1 MIKLMTS
8 YPMVGA
14 LAALA
19 CCVLPAQVQESE
31 RLALRRAEYANVAR
45 NVVPTLASA
54 IPASQPAFEPA
65 VLEARERW
73 RVISLEGAESGDR
86 RFKAVAKEAGEAHS
100 RLLDE
105 FSRTDDAGAIVLIGS
120 MFSCNPL
127 AMLGAAAR
135 QLAKDAEREARVQAL
150 VQRRRACMFLL
161 PELAKELSGP
171 VAKDGAIELN
181 FDEEWLVP
189 GKPDRLNM
197 KNCTDQ
203 PLTNATVQVDIRG
216 RDGRWVRN
224 VHFVEEWAAGQVVWA
239 YYLGHDP
246 ARIESLA
253 GVTSVEVQDIRVS
266 VWAAEAR
273 IENVALHYPKAD
285 RDEDRWRIL
294 DERLAVEFDYVAKPL
309 IEKGPCIGVRLRGVG
324 SLPGCKIR
332 LTCNQEDGDPVVLH
346 WDVASWSEGGRVS
359 VQSNGV
365 LQRPPVSVEIRLE
378 VEGVTRPVFRTA
390 GFKATR

>member
-1 MIKLMTS
+1 MINLMVCFRV
-8 YPMVGA
+8 VGV

-19 CCVLPAQVQESE
+19 CCVLPAQVQDS
-31 RLALRRAEYANVAR
+31 LALRRAEYARVAK
-45 NVVPTLASA
+45 NVVPTLVSAS
-54 IPASQPAFEPA
+54 PAGQPAFEPA

-73 RVISLEGAESGDR
+73 RVISLEGADSGDR
-86 RFKAVAKEAGEAHS
+86 RLKAVAREAGEAHS

-105 FSRTDDAGAIVLIGS
+105 LGRTDDAGGIVLVGS
-120 MFSCNPL
+120 ILSGNPL
-127 AMLGAAAR
+127 AMIGATAR
-135 QLAKDAEREARVQAL
+135 LLDKNVEREARIQAL

-161 PELAKELSGP
+161 PELAKELAGP
-171 VAKDGAIELN
+171 VAKAGAIELN

-189 GKPDRLNM
+189 GKPDRLNI

-203 PLTNATVQVDIRG
+203 PLTNATVQVDLRG

-239 YYLGHDP
+239 NYLGHDP
-246 ARIESLA
+246 ASIESLA
-253 GVTSVEVQDIRVS
+253 GVTSVEVQVIRVS

-273 IENVALHYPKAD
+273 IENVDLHYPKAD
-285 RDEDRWRIL
+285 LDEDRWRML
-294 DERLAVEFDYVAKPL
+294 DERLAVEFDYVSKPL

-332 LTCNQEDGDPVVLH
+332 LTCNREDDDPVVLRC
-346 WDVASWSEGGRVS
+346 DVASWSEGGRVS
-359 VQSNGV
+359 VQSNGA

>member
-1 MIKLMTS
+1 MLT
-8 YPMVGA
+8 A
-14 LAALA
+14 QTQNTEQLA
-19 CCVLPAQVQESE
+19 Q
-31 RLALRRAEYANVAR
+31 RRAEYAKVAK
-45 NVVPTLASA
+45 NVVPTLVSES
-54 IPASQPAFEPA
+54 PSSQPGFEPA

-73 RVISLEGAESGDR
+73 RVISLEGVESGDR
-86 RFKAVAKEAGEAHS
+86 RLKATAKEAGEAHS

-105 FSRTDDAGAIVLIGS
+105 LSRTDDAGAMVLVGS
-120 MFSCNPL
+120 IFSTNPL

-135 QLAKDAEREARVQAL
+135 QLENDAEREARVRAL

-161 PELAKELSGP
+161 PELAKELAGP

-203 PLTNATVQVDIRG
+203 LLTNATVQVDLRG

-239 YYLGHDP
+239 NYLGHDP
-246 ARIESLA
+246 ASIESLA
-253 GVTSVEVQDIRVS
+253 GVTSVAVQDIRVS

-273 IENVALHYPKAD
+273 IENVDLHYPKAD

-294 DERLAVEFDYVAKPL
+294 DERLAVEFDYVSKPL

-324 SLPGCKIR
+324 ALPGCKIR
-332 LTCNQEDGDPVVLH
+332 LTCNQEEDDPVVLRR
-346 WDVASWSEGGRVS
+346 DVASW
-359 VQSNGV
+359 
-365 LQRPPVSVEIRLE
+365 
-378 VEGVTRPVFRTA
+378 
-390 GFKATR
+390 

>member
-1 MIKLMTS
+1 MDPNTGRSSAARFFDCLVICDPACALDTKHNTNACLAH
-8 YPMVGA
+8 VGT
-14 LAALA
+14 
-19 CCVLPAQVQESE
+19 EG
-31 RLALRRAEYANVAR
+31 
-45 NVVPTLASA
+45 
-54 IPASQPAFEPA
+54 ASQPAFEPA

-86 RFKAVAKEAGEAHS
+86 RLKAVAKEAGEAHS

-105 FSRTDDAGAIVLIGS
+105 LGRTDDAGGIALVGS
-120 MFSCNPL
+120 LLSGNPL
-127 AMLGAAAR
+127 LILGAGAR
-135 QLAKDAEREARVQAL
+135 QLDKVAEREARIQAL

-161 PELAKELSGP
+161 PELAKELAGP
-171 VAKDGAIELN
+171 VAKAGAIELN
-181 FDEEWLVP
+181 FDEEWLVA
-189 GKPDRLNM
+189 GEPDRLNI

-203 PLTNATVQVDIRG
+203 PLTNATVQVDLRG

-239 YYLGHDP
+239 NYLGHDP
-246 ARIESLA
+246 ASIESLA
-253 GVTSVEVQDIRVS
+253 GVTSVEIQDLRVS
-266 VWAAEAR
+266 VWAAEAC
-273 IENVALHYPKAD
+273 IENVDLHYPKAD
-285 RDEDRWRIL
+285 RDEDRWRML
-294 DERLAVEFDYVAKPL
+294 DERLAVEFDYVSKPL

-332 LTCNQEDGDPVVLH
+332 LTCNREDDDPVVLR

-359 VQSNGV
+359 VQSDGA

>member
-1 MIKLMTS
+1 MISSLLRNAT
-8 YPMVGA
+8 
-14 LAALA
+14 LAGLV
-19 CCVLPAQVQESE
+19 CSVLPAQIQNTEQ
-31 RLALRRAEYANVAR
+31 LALRRAEYAKVAK
-45 NVVPTLASA
+45 NVVPTLVSES
-54 IPASQPAFEPA
+54 PSSQPGFEPA

-73 RVISLEGAESGDR
+73 RVISLEGVESGDR
-86 RFKAVAKEAGEAHS
+86 RLKATAKEAGEAHS

-105 FSRTDDAGAIVLIGS
+105 LSRTDDAGAMVLVGS
-120 MFSCNPL
+120 IFSTNPL

-135 QLAKDAEREARVQAL
+135 QLENDAEREARVRAL

-161 PELAKELSGP
+161 PELAKELAGP

-203 PLTNATVQVDIRG
+203 LLTNATVQVDLRG

-239 YYLGHDP
+239 NYLGHDP
-246 ARIESLA
+246 ASIESLA
-253 GVTSVEVQDIRVS
+253 GVTSVEIQDLRVS
-266 VWAAEAR
+266 VWAAEAC
-273 IENVALHYPKAD
+273 IENVDLHYPKAD
-285 RDEDRWRIL
+285 RDEDRWRML
-294 DERLAVEFDYVAKPL
+294 DERLAVEFDYVSKPL

-332 LTCNQEDGDPVVLH
+332 LTCNREDDDPVVLR

-359 VQSNGV
+359 VQSDGA